1 MDGGLHWIDR
11 REPARTRNVLH
22 HQKGLFDIARLG
34 PHVFT
39 AGGDG
44 LLTRWDLGAARTVES
59 IQLSHQA
66 LRCIAVSESRREL
79 AVGSSDGS
87 VYFLDIET
95 LALKSMLEKAHANS
109 VFTTAYQGQRLIT
122 GGRDAMLRAWDLSS
136 SAPAASPPLL
146 AELPAHWFTLN
157 HLAFSPDGKLLA
169 TASRDKT
176 IKIWEVDS
184 LELLKVLDTI
194 RHSAHVNSVN
204 RLLWLPD
211 GRLVSGSDDRAVMW
225 WEVTY

>member
-1 MDGGLHWIDR
+1 M
-11 REPARTRNVLH
+11 
-22 HQKGLFDIARLG
+22 
-34 PHVFT
+34 
-39 AGGDG
+39 
-44 LLTRWDLGAARTVES
+44 
-59 IQLSHQA
+59 
-66 LRCIAVSESRREL
+66 SESRREL

-87 VYFLDIET
+87 VYILDIET
-95 LALKSMLEKAHANS
+95 LALKSTLEKAHANS
-109 VFTTAYQGQRLIT
+109 VFTAAYQGQRLIT

-136 SAPAASPPLL
+136 SAPAALPPLL

-176 IKIWEVDS
+176 IKIWDADS

-194 RHSAHVNSVN
+194 RHSVHVNSVN